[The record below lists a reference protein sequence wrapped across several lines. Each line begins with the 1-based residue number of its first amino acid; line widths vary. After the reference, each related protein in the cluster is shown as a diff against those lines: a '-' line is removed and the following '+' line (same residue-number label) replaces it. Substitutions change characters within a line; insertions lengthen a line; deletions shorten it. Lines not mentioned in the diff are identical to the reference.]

1 MERLDKFV
9 SSQSGLSR
17 KLARERIWKGNV
29 TVNGKT
35 EKTTDRKI
43 DPDKDEIC
51 LDGKPVSYIKFLY
64 IMMNKPKG
72 YVSATR
78 DRDEKTVLDLLPEEY
93 RRSGLFPAGRLD
105 KDTEGLLI
113 ITDDGAFG
121 HSMTAPGKEV
131 YKTYIAT
138 LDAPADKSAA
148 AAFRE
153 GITLDDGEK
162 CRPAFLDILEECD
175 VRVRI
180 CEGKYHQVK
189 RMCAAVGRHVEAL
202 RRISI
207 GALDLDPSLAPG
219 ECRLLTEEEKAKLL
233 VNKEEGKGKIASE

>member
-9 SSQSGLSR
+9 SSQTGLSR
-17 KLARERIWKGNV
+17 KLARERIWKGSV
-29 TVNGKT
+29 SVNGRP
-35 EKTTDRKI
+35 EKSIDCKI
-43 DPDKDEIC
+43 DPEKDAVCI
-51 LDGKPVSYIKFLY
+51 DGRPVSYIEFLY

-78 DRDEKTVLDLLPEEY
+78 DRDEQTVLDLLPEKF

-131 YKTYIAT
+131 YKTYIA
-138 LDAPADKSAA
+138 LLDKSAGEA
-148 AAFRE
+148 EINAFRA
-153 GITLDDGEK
+153 GITLDGGEE
-162 CRPAFLDILEECD
+162 CRAAFLRPLDGNRAEIK
-175 VRVRI
+175 I

-189 RMCAAVGRHVEAL
+189 RMCAAVGLHVEEL
-202 RRISI
+202 KRVSI
-207 GALDLDPSLAPG
+207 GALGLDEALAPG
-219 ECRLLTEEEKAKLL
+219 ECRLLTEEEKEMLL
-233 VNKEEGKGKIASE
+233 RNR

>member
-1 MERLDKFV
+1 MERLDKFI

-17 KLARERIWKGNV
+17 KLARERIWKGSV

-35 EKTTDRKI
+35 EKSTDRKI
-43 DPDKDEIC
+43 DPEKDTIC
-51 LDGKPVSYIKFLY
+51 LDGKPVSYIEFLY

-78 DRDEKTVLDLLPEEY
+78 DRDERTVLDLLPAEY
-93 RRSGLFPAGRLD
+93 RRTGLFPAGRLD

-131 YKTYIAT
+131 YKTYIAQ
-138 LDAPADKSAA
+138 LDAPADEEAVKKFAQ
-148 AAFRE
+148 
-153 GITLDDGEK
+153 GIELDGGEV
-162 CRPAFLDILEECD
+162 CRPAKLELLGGNL
-175 VRVRI
+175 VKVKI

-189 RMCAAVGRHVEAL
+189 RMCAAVGRHVEEL
-202 RRISI
+202 KRVSI
-207 GALDLDPSLAPG
+207 GALRLDESLAPG
-219 ECRLLTEEEKAKLL
+219 ECRLISEEERALL
-233 VNKEEGKGKIASE
+233 LRNR

>member
-1 MERLDKFV
+1 MERLDKFI

-17 KLARERIWKGNV
+17 KLARERIWKGSV

-35 EKTTDRKI
+35 EKSTDRKV
-43 DPDKDEIC
+43 DPEKDTIC
-51 LDGKPVSYIKFLY
+51 LDGKPVSYIEFLY

-78 DRDEKTVLDLLPEEY
+78 DRDEQTVLDLLPEKF

-131 YKTYIAT
+131 YKTYIAR
-138 LDAPADKSAA
+138 LDAPADQSAVE
-148 AAFRE
+148 AFHR
-153 GITLDDGEK
+153 GIELDGGEK
-162 CRPAFLDILEECD
+162 CRPARLEILDDCL

-189 RMCAAVGRHVEAL
+189 RMCAAVGRHVEEL
-202 RRISI
+202 RRVSI
-207 GALDLDPSLAPG
+207 GALQLDPELSAG
-219 ECRLLTEEEKAKLL
+219 ECRLLTENERELL
-233 VNKEEGKGKIASE
+233 LKNN

>member
-1 MERLDKFV
+1 MERLDKFI

-17 KLARERIWKGNV
+17 KLARERIWKGYV

-35 EKTTDRKI
+35 EKSTDRKV
-43 DPDKDEIC
+43 DPEKDTIC
-51 LDGKPVSYIKFLY
+51 LDGRPVSYIEFLY

-78 DRDEKTVLDLLPEEY
+78 DRDERTVLDLLPEEY
-93 RRSGLFPAGRLD
+93 HRSGLFPAGRLD

-131 YKTYIAT
+131 YKTYIAR
-138 LDAPADKSAA
+138 LDAPADQAA
-148 AAFRE
+148 VEAFHR
-153 GITLDDGEK
+153 GIELDGGEV
-162 CRPAFLDILEECD
+162 CRPAKLEILDD
-175 VRVRI
+175 SFVRVHI

-189 RMCAAVGRHVEAL
+189 RMCAAVGRHVEEL
-202 RRISI
+202 KRISI
-207 GALDLDPSLAPG
+207 GALDLDEGLAAG
-219 ECRLLTEEEKAKLL
+219 ECRLLTEEERALL
-233 VNKEEGKGKIASE
+233 LKNR